1 MHLQVLRHDVIMKW
15 LHTFQKLILLERT
28 LFGLPLAFIGALLPF
43 TNEEFAKAYPWQEWG
58 RWIWILLAFT
68 AARTAGMAFNRL
80 IDRDIDAVNPR
91 TKNRPLP
98 RGEITNT
105 QVACV
110 GWISLLFFVYC
121 CRQLNPMCFYFSPL
135 IAFLIC
141 AYSYSK
147 RYTAL
152 CHFVLGLIE
161 FFAPFLGWIAITGTW
176 DLPPLFLGIAVLLW
190 ISGMD
195 VVYSLQDI
203 SFDRQYRLHSIP
215 VAIGIRKS
223 LLLARALHALS
234 VLMLILAGFLTGV
247 NFLYYV
253 GILLVSGLFVYQHY
267 LVKPGDFRKI
277 RRAFFTCNSLIAVTQ
292 CVFTLGA
299 ILL

>member
-1 MHLQVLRHDVIMKW
+1 MKW
-15 LHTFQKLILLERT
+15 LHTLQKLILLERT
-28 LFGLPLAFIGALLPF
+28 LFGLPLALIGALLPF
-43 TNEEFAKAYPWQEWG
+43 SNEEFVKTYPWEEWG
-58 RWIWILLAFT
+58 RWIWVLLAFT

-80 IDRDIDAVNPR
+80 IDRDIDALNPR

-98 RGEITNT
+98 RGEISYS
-105 QVACV
+105 QVAWVAWC
-110 GWISLLFFVYC
+110 SLLLFVYC
-121 CRQLNPMCFYFSPL
+121 CSRLNPMCFFFSPL
-135 IAFLIC
+135 IAFLIY
-141 AYSYSK
+141 AYSYTK

-176 DLPPLFLGIAVLLW
+176 DWPPFFLGVAVLLW

-195 VVYSLQDI
+195 VVYSLQDV

-223 LLLARALHALS
+223 LLIARVLHALS
-234 VLMLILAGFLTGV
+234 VLMLVFAGLLAGV
-247 NFLYYV
+247 HYLYYV
-253 GILLVSGLFVYQHY
+253 GLLLVSGLFIYQHI
-267 LVKPGDFRKI
+267 LIKPSDLRKI
-277 RRAFFTCNSLIAVTQ
+277 RKAFFTCNSMIAVTQ

-299 ILL
+299 ILFETQFAFLNT